1 MNLIKICILH
11 LTAFIL
17 TIFLTLH
24 HFITYLLLLS
34 LHCLPLTLTKEL
46 SRLNRWG
53 EESEKKVHGMQIIIN
68 SCVSMVSALVVV
80 GYAEKFVSVAQWVS
94 VEVHQYFLGQNG
106 FSWGAFDGQVEQ
118 ITAVYIL
125 LGYMGITV
133 QLALTIDIIYLF
145 TIPTILIYRALAS
158 LYKYLL
164 IVIGFLFE
172 VLSRDFERWVSCP
185 FPQIKK
191 APNCA
196 KTFSLALLI
205 IFVKVLLFVAFY
217 YVWLAVIMIGLTLFL
232 VKFHL

>member
-1 MNLIKICILH
+1 MLVVLYFYCLPWLKYVLKLIGKTGANFNRVYNKKYSQRMNLIKICILH

-94 VEVHQYFLGQNG
+94 VEVHQYFLG
-106 FSWGAFDGQVEQ
+106 
-118 ITAVYIL
+118 
-125 LGYMGITV
+125 
-133 QLALTIDIIYLF
+133 
-145 TIPTILIYRALAS
+145 
-158 LYKYLL
+158 
-164 IVIGFLFE
+164 
-172 VLSRDFERWVSCP
+172 
-185 FPQIKK
+185 
-191 APNCA
+191 
-196 KTFSLALLI
+196 
-205 IFVKVLLFVAFY
+205 
-217 YVWLAVIMIGLTLFL
+217 
-232 VKFHL
+232 